1 MEINSYILVTPCK
14 NEEESLPKLAES
26 VLNQTIKPKM
36 WVIVDDGS
44 TDKTPDILQNLTL
57 KHSWIKNK
65 RLNEKP
71 RDLGIHVAHVYRT
84 GFDYA
89 INYCKENYLEYNY
102 IGSVDAD
109 IILENNYYE
118 SLIHECEKNRN
129 LGICSGRIGNIIDNK
144 IIWGDFNEDL
154 PSGGAR
160 LWEKKCFET
169 TGGYLLTCSPDSVS
183 NVKAKIQGWDTRQ
196 FGHIKAISTRAYA
209 SAQGQWKGYKKLGAN
224 NYFIGYTPIHIILKG
239 ITLLHSKNEF
249 YKNGVGLAYIYGYF
263 SEYVNRAP
271 KIDDPEVLSY
281 YKKKRLR
288 EIVCSKMKSHK
299 LKK

>member
-1 MEINSYILVTPCK
+1 MEISSYILVTPCK
-14 NEEESLPKLAES
+14 NEEKSLPKLAES
-26 VLNQTIKPKM
+26 VINQTVKPKI

-44 TDKTPDILQNLTL
+44 TDKTPDILTDFTSKNN
-57 KHSWIKNK
+57 WIKNI

-89 INYCKENYLEYNY
+89 INYCKEYNIEYSY
-102 IGSVDAD
+102 ISSVDAD
-109 IILENNYYE
+109 IILENNYFE
-118 SLIHECEKNRN
+118 SLTKECEKNRN
-129 LGICSGRIGNIIDNK
+129 LGICSGRIGNIINNK
-144 IIWGDFNEDL
+144 IVWGGFKEEL

-160 LWEKKCFET
+160 LWRKKCFET

-196 FGHIKAISTRAYA
+196 FGHIRAISTRAYA
-209 SAQGQWKGYKKLGAN
+209 SAEGQWIGYKKIGAN

-249 YKNGVGLAYIYGYF
+249 SKEGVGLAYMYGYF
-263 SEYVNRAP
+263 LEYIKKAP
-271 KIDDPEVLSY
+271 RIEDPEVLNY
-281 YKKKRLR
+281 FRKERLR
-288 EIVCSKMKSHK
+288 EILCSKLKSQK
-299 LKK
+299 VKK